1 MKSLPAIRYVAC
13 MSAPWGW
20 HPDLYVGGIK
30 FEAEI
35 SMSQNDKKST
45 SGRYHAENTSAL
57 LLVAGKGRQDLFIAE
72 PRTEHTSIDDDI
84 CPNHR

>member
-13 MSAPWGW
+13 TSDPWGW

-45 SGRYHAENTSAL
+45 SGRYAENTSVL
-57 LLVAGKGRQDLFIAE
+57 LLVAGKGRQGLFIAE
-72 PRTEHTSIDDDI
+72 PRTEHTSIDDI